1 MRCISITAFVELS
14 LTHLGKGLHYVTYIG
29 SLDQGTS
36 STRFMIFDHAGKVV
50 GQHQLEHRQILPQAG
65 WVEHDA
71 SEIWDRTQ
79 EVIVGA
85 LKQANILGSDLA
97 AIGITNQRET
107 TVVWDVT
114 TGRPLSHAIVWQD
127 TRTTDFLNTLTD
139 QEKETVRFKTGL
151 TIAPYFSG
159 SKMNW
164 LMKNVPEA
172 NSPTAR
178 FGTIDSWLLW
188 NLSGGVQGGV
198 HVTDVTN
205 ASRTLLMNL
214 ETLDWDDEL
223 LSIFSIPVGAL
234 PQIKSSSEQYAL
246 TDPHGPFGSAVPIAA
261 ILGDQQAAMVGQVC
275 FKRGESKT
283 TYGTGNFALLNTG
296 TNIVRSSNGLLTTV
310 CFKFGDEPAYYA
322 LEGSVAVTGSA
333 IQWLRDQLG
342 IITHAAETENLA
354 STVKDTAGVYFVPAF
369 SGLFAPYWRSD
380 ARGVIVGL
388 TRAATKA
395 HLARAAL
402 EAICYQTRDVMDAM
416 VADSGVPMTEMRVD
430 GGITANSLCMQMQAD
445 IMGIDISRPLVPETT
460 ALGAAY
466 AAGLAVKFWASTDEL
481 RSQWQ
486 ESRRWSATTSRD
498 EREVGYGQWKK
509 AVERTLNWID

>member
-1 MRCISITAFVELS
+1 MS
-14 LTHLGKGLHYVTYIG
+14 LLQVRYIG

-36 STRFMIFDHAGKVV
+36 STRFMIFDHGGKVV
-50 GQHQLEHRQILPQAG
+50 GQHQVEHRQILPQAG

-71 SEIWDRTQ
+71 NEIWERAQ

-85 LKQANILGSDLA
+85 LKQADILGSDLA
-97 AIGITNQRET
+97 GIGITNQRET
-107 TVVWDVT
+107 TVVWDVA
-114 TGRPLSHAIVWQD
+114 TGQPLSNAIVWQD
-127 TRTTDFLNTLTD
+127 TRTAEFLAGLSQDEQTTI
-139 QEKETVRFKTGL
+139 RFKTGL
-151 TIAPYFSG
+151 TIAPYFAG

-164 LMKNVPEA
+164 LLSNVPA
-172 NSPTAR
+172 ARGINAR

-188 NLSGGVQGGV
+188 NLSGGVGGGV
-198 HVTDVTN
+198 HATDVTN

-214 ETLDWDDEL
+214 ETLDWDEEL
-223 LSIFSIPVGAL
+223 LKIFGVTKQSL
-234 PQIKSSSEQYAL
+234 PTIKSSSEQYGL
-246 TDPHGPFGSAVPIAA
+246 TDPHGPFGTAIPIAG
-261 ILGDQQAAMVGQVC
+261 ILGDQQAAMVGQLC
-275 FKRGESKT
+275 FEPGESKT

-296 TNIVRSSNGLLTTV
+296 TEIVRSGNGLLTTV
-310 CFKFGDEPAYYA
+310 CFKFGDEPARYA

-342 IITHAAETENLA
+342 IISNAAETEQLA
-354 STVKDTAGVYFVPAF
+354 STVTDTAGVYFVPAF

-402 EAICYQTRDVMDAM
+402 EAICYQTRDVIDAM
-416 VADSGVPMTEMRVD
+416 VADSGVPMSQMRVD
-430 GGITANSLCMQMQAD
+430 GGITTNALCMQMQAD
-445 IMGIDISRPLVPETT
+445 IMGIEISKPLITETT

-466 AAGLAVKFWASTDEL
+466 AAGLAVGFWSSIQEL

-486 ESRRWSATTSRD
+486 ESRHWRPTST
-498 EREVGYGQWKK
+498 EQTREIGYTQWKK
-509 AVERTLNWID
+509 AVERTLNWVE

>member
-1 MRCISITAFVELS
+1 
-14 LTHLGKGLHYVTYIG
+14 
-29 SLDQGTS
+29 
-36 STRFMIFDHAGKVV
+36 MIFDHSGKVV
-50 GQHQLEHRQILPQAG
+50 GQHQLEHRQIMPQAG

-71 SEIWDRTQ
+71 AEIWDRTQ
-79 EVIVGA
+79 EVISGA
-85 LKQANILGSDLA
+85 LKQANILGSDLSA
-97 AIGITNQRET
+97 VGITNQRET
-107 TVVWDVT
+107 TVAWDVT
-114 TGRPLSHAIVWQD
+114 TGVPLHNAIVWQD
-127 TRTTDFLNTLTD
+127 TRTADFLASLSTEQRTLITT
-139 QEKETVRFKTGL
+139 KSGL
-151 TIAPYFSG
+151 PVAPYFAG
-159 SKMNW
+159 SKMHW
-164 LMKNVPEA
+164 LAN
-172 NSPTAR
+172 NSPSVSSAMAAGKAR

-188 NLSGGVQGGV
+188 NLTGGVQGGV
-198 HVTDVTN
+198 FATDVTN

-214 ETLDWDDEL
+214 ETLDWDSQLQEIFGISREL
-223 LSIFSIPVGAL
+223 LPE
-234 PQIKSSSEQYAL
+234 IKSSSEVYGM
-246 TDPHGPFGSAVPIAA
+246 TNPHGPLGAAVPIAG

-275 FKRGESKT
+275 FDRGESKT

-296 TNIVRSSNGLLTTV
+296 TEIVRSQNGLLTTV
-310 CFKFGDEPAYYA
+310 CYKFGDQPARYA

-342 IITHAAETENLA
+342 IITHAADTEILA
-354 STVKDTAGVYFVPAF
+354 STVTDTAGVYFVPAF

-445 IMGIDISRPLVPETT
+445 VMGIDITRPLITETT

-466 AAGLAVKFWASTDEL
+466 AAGLAVGFWSSTDEL
-481 RSQWQ
+481 KVLWKQ
-486 ESRRWSATTSRD
+486 SRRWHPTSTKESRAL
-498 EREVGYGQWKK
+498 GYAGWKK
-509 AVERTLNWID
+509 AIERTLNWA

>member
-1 MRCISITAFVELS
+1 MR
-14 LTHLGKGLHYVTYIG
+14 YVG

-50 GQHQLEHRQILPQAG
+50 GQHQLEHRQILPKAG

-71 SEIWDRTQ
+71 SEIWERVQ
-79 EVIVGA
+79 EVIAGA
-85 LKQANILGSDLA
+85 VKQANILGSELA

-107 TVVWDVT
+107 TLIWDKK
-114 TGRPLSHAIVWQD
+114 TGVPLANAIVWQD
-127 TRTTDFLNTLTD
+127 TRTTDFLEVLSES
-139 QEKETVRFKTGL
+139 EKETIQFKTGL
-151 TIAPYFSG
+151 TIAPYFAG

-164 LMKNVPEA
+164 LLNNVAGAKSE
-172 NSPTAR
+172 NTIM
-178 FGTIDSWLLW
+178 GTIDSWLLW

-198 HVTDVTN
+198 HLTDVTN

-223 LSIFSIPVGAL
+223 LEIFGVSRTML
-234 PQIKSSSEQYAL
+234 PTIKSSSEIYAL
-246 TDPHGPFGSAVPIAA
+246 TNPHGPFGTAIPIAG

-296 TNIVRSSNGLLTTV
+296 TEIVRSKNGLLSTV
-310 CFKFGDEPAYYA
+310 CFKFGDEPAKYA

-342 IITHAAETENLA
+342 IINNAAETEHLA
-354 STVKDTAGVYFVPAF
+354 SSVTDTAGVYFVPAF

-380 ARGVIVGL
+380 ARGAIVGL

-416 VADSGVPMTEMRVD
+416 VADSGVPMIEMRVD

-445 IMGIDISRPLVPETT
+445 IMGIDITRPLIGETT

-466 AAGLAVKFWASTDEL
+466 AAGLAVGFWSSQDEVKK
-481 RSQWQ
+481 QWQ
-486 ESRRWSATTSRD
+486 QSRRWSPTSTN
-498 EREVGYGQWKK
+498 EVREAGYKQWKK

>member
-1 MRCISITAFVELS
+1 MA
-14 LTHLGKGLHYVTYIG
+14 YIG

-50 GQHQLEHRQILPQAG
+50 GQHQLEHRQILPAAG

-71 SEIWDRTQ
+71 SEIWERTQ
-79 EVIVGA
+79 EVITGA
-85 LKQANILGSDLA
+85 LKQADILGSDLA

-114 TGRPLSHAIVWQD
+114 TGQPLAHAIVWQD
-127 TRTTDFLNTLTD
+127 TRTTDFLASLSD
-139 QEKETVRFKTGL
+139 SQKEMIRFKTGL

-164 LMKNVPEA
+164 FLNNVQNSNNA
-172 NSPTAR
+172 NLR
-178 FGTIDSWLLW
+178 MGTIDSWLLW

-198 HVTDVTN
+198 HLTDVTN

-214 ETLDWDDEL
+214 ETLDWDEEL
-223 LSIFSIPVGAL
+223 LSIFGVTRQQL
-234 PQIKSSSEQYAL
+234 PEIKSSSEIYAT
-246 TDPHGPFGSAVPIAA
+246 TDPHGPFGTAIPIAS
-261 ILGDQQAAMVGQVC
+261 ILGDQQSAMVGQVC
-275 FKRGESKT
+275 FDRGESKT

-296 TNIVRSSNGLLTTV
+296 TEIVRSTNGLLTTV
-310 CFKFGDEPAYYA
+310 CFKFGDEPARYA

-342 IITHAAETENLA
+342 IISTAAETENLA
-354 STVKDTAGVYFVPAF
+354 ASVSDTAGVYFVPAF

-380 ARGVIVGL
+380 ARGAIVGL

-430 GGITANSLCMQMQAD
+430 GGITSNSLCMQMQAE
-445 IMGIDISRPLVPETT
+445 IMGIDITRPLIGETT

-466 AAGLAVKFWASTDEL
+466 AAGLAVGFWKSQDEVKA
-481 RSQWQ
+481 QWKQ
-486 ESRRWSATTSRD
+486 SRRWSPTTSNESRNA
-498 EREVGYGQWKK
+498 GYLQWKK
-509 AVERTLNWID
+509 AVERTLNWVD

>member
-1 MRCISITAFVELS
+1 MA
-14 LTHLGKGLHYVTYIG
+14 YIG

-36 STRFMIFDHAGKVV
+36 STRFMIFDAAGKVV
-50 GQHQLEHRQILPQAG
+50 GQHQMEHRQILPQAG
-65 WVEHDA
+65 YVEHDA
-71 SEIWDRTQ
+71 AEIWERTQ
-79 EVIVGA
+79 EVITSA

-107 TVVWDVT
+107 TVAWDVT
-114 TGRPLSHAIVWQD
+114 TGRPLHNAIVWQD
-127 TRTTDFLNTLTD
+127 TRTADYLATFS
-139 QEKETVRFKTGL
+139 QQVRDEITHKTGL
-151 TIAPYFSG
+151 AIAPYFAG
-159 SKMNW
+159 SKMRW
-164 LMKNVPEA
+164 LVK
-172 NSPTAR
+172 NSPAVQNAIAAGTAR
-178 FGTIDSWLLW
+178 FGTIDTWLLW
-188 NLSGGVQGGV
+188 NLSGGVRSGV
-198 HVTDVTN
+198 HFTDVTN

-214 ETLDWDDEL
+214 ETLQWDDQL
-223 LSIFSIPVGAL
+223 LEQFEIPQSVL
-234 PQIKSSSEQYAL
+234 PEIKSSSEIYAT
-246 TDPHGPFGSAVPIAA
+246 TDPHGPLGSAVPIAG
-261 ILGDQQAAMVGQVC
+261 ILGDQHAAMVGQVC
-275 FKRGESKT
+275 FARGESKT

-296 TNIVRSSNGLLTTV
+296 TDIVRSKNGLLTTV
-310 CFKFGDEPAYYA
+310 CYKFGNQHAMYA

-342 IITHAAETENLA
+342 IINHAAETEALA
-354 STVKDTAGVYFVPAF
+354 SSVTDTAGIYFVPAF

-445 IMGIDISRPLVPETT
+445 IMGIDITRPLITETT

-466 AAGLAVKFWASTDEL
+466 AAGLAIGFWRDTDEL
-481 RSQWQ
+481 KKQWQ
-486 ESRRWSATTSRD
+486 QSRRWNPTSTAA
-498 EREVGYGQWKK
+498 ERQEGYTGWKK
-509 AVERTLNWID
+509 AIERTLNWA